1 MNAINTN
8 EQMIQ
13 KINEVLQN
21 KKDAVVNIV
30 NDKLTISVFS
40 LLEKNLKN
48 VKKIN
53 FVIRDVRYLPQQSE
67 IAHEFEINPTDVLF
81 NAYDIT
87 EKNKLQHFSRARSM
101 HDFIEKYVNVRKV
114 NSGIQVGGNV
124 LIIDDDFMIQGSSSL
139 EVSKKNNRELLSNI
153 NFDSILSGSADKEQ
167 IQGATETFNRIW
179 FNKRFSVDY
188 KKELLTSL
196 QYVYKEH
203 APEFLYYFTL
213 NELFGDQLDA
223 GVERFERDS
232 VRFKKTQIWNALY
245 DFQKDCVVSAIRKL
259 NTYGGCIIADSVG
272 LGKTFEALA
281 IIKYF
286 EIGMNRVLVLT
297 PAKLYDNW
305 NSFRGDYKDS
315 FLKET
320 FNYRIMFHTDLS
332 RYSGMSRS
340 GQDLKKFDWGLY
352 DLVVID
358 ESHNFRNRNDR
369 YDDND
374 QLIMTRY
381 ARLMQDVIKHGNN
394 NTKVL
399 MLSATPV
406 NNSLVDLKNQ
416 ISIITRDT
424 DSAFEEKG
432 ITSVENLLR
441 RTSASINAWEKRPHH
456 KKDEL
461 LDSLPSDFYKLLE
474 MMTIARSRKHIT
486 NYYGNNGVGKFPEK
500 NRPITLNSDIDT
512 EGELLNFK
520 ETNELLEAL
529 ILSVYTPMKYI
540 KKEYTKIYT
549 DKYSLKGKHGGYMEF
564 DTQANGMIILHRFNL
579 FKRLESSVYSFEETL
594 RRMIEKIERT
604 QESLLKGIG
613 DILQEDTEFD
623 DNEEV
628 YIEGKY
634 EIDVKHLRIDDYL
647 EDLESDKRIISKIH
661 ENAKKVLTEQRD
673 QKLRDLIK
681 ILEYKLKETPYN
693 NGNKKVIVFTAFA
706 DTADYLYDKLS
717 KKLNVYTACVTGKR
731 VVTNNK
737 NVDSE
742 FNSVLCA
749 FSPLSKMKKEISADE
764 QIDLLIGT
772 DCISEGQNLQDCDT
786 VINFD
791 IQWNP
796 VSLIQRFGR
805 IDRIGS
811 KNTNIQMINFFP
823 NMELNDY
830 LGLEARVKGKMTTLN
845 LVSTG
850 DEDVLTPEMN
860 DFNFRKRQLE
870 RLKDE
875 VIDIEDANENISLTD
890 LNMNEYLNELSE
902 YIQNVP
908 EIKKVPKGVYSVTD
922 GDNTGVLFCFKHR
935 NNTNKPKSDSSLY
948 PYYLIYMKNNGEVL
962 YGNGQAREVVKQFR
976 KLCYKKK
983 QPVMELFREFF
994 VRTNNAK
1001 DMQFYSDLLNK
1012 AIKSIKGEEESKATQ
1027 LMFDFGGFNNAF
1039 AEETADDFELISFLV
1054 VE

>member
-749 FSPLSKMKKEISADE
+749 FSPLSKTKKEISADE

>member
-188 KKELLTSL
+188 KKELLISL

-441 RTSASINAWEKRPHH
+441 RTSASINAWEKRSHH

-604 QESLLKGIG
+604 QESLSKGIG
-613 DILQEDTEFD
+613 DVLQEDTEFD

-706 DTADYLYDKLS
+706 DTADYLYDELS

-737 NVDSE
+737 NVDNE

-749 FSPLSKMKKEISADE
+749 FSPLSKMKKEISVDE
-764 QIDLLIGT
+764 QIDLLIAT

-875 VIDIEDANENISLTD
+875 VIDIEDANDNISLTD

-922 GDNTGVLFCFKHR
+922 GDNVGVLFCFKHR
-935 NNTNKPKSDSSLY
+935 NDANKPKSDSSLY
-948 PYYLIYMKNNGEVL
+948 PYYLIYMRNNGEVF

-983 QPVMELFREFF
+983 QPIMELFQQFF

>member
-188 KKELLTSL
+188 KKELLISL

>member
-48 VKKIN
+48 VKEIN

-114 NSGIQVGGNV
+114 NSGIRVGGNV

-179 FNKRFSVDY
+179 FNKQFSVDY

-358 ESHNFRNRNDR
+358 ESHNFRNRKDR
-369 YDDND
+369 YDGND

-613 DILQEDTEFD
+613 DVLQEDTEFD
-623 DNEEV
+623 DNEEI

-875 VIDIEDANENISLTD
+875 VIDIEDANDNISLTD

-935 NNTNKPKSDSSLY
+935 NNANKPKSDSSLY

>member
-922 GDNTGVLFCFKHR
+922 EDNTGVLFCFKHR

>member
-213 NELFGDQLDA
+213 
-223 GVERFERDS
+223 
-232 VRFKKTQIWNALY
+232 NALY

>member
-48 VKKIN
+48 VKEIN

-114 NSGIQVGGNV
+114 NSRIRVGGNV

-179 FNKRFSVDY
+179 FNKQFSVDY

-875 VIDIEDANENISLTD
+875 VIDIEDANDNISLTD

-935 NNTNKPKSDSSLY
+935 NNANKPKSDSSLY
-948 PYYLIYMKNNGEVL
+948 PYYLIYMKNNGEVF

>member
-305 NSFRGDYKDS
+305 NSFREDYKDS

-875 VIDIEDANENISLTD
+875 VIDIEDANDNISLTD

>member
-1 MNAINTN
+1 M
-8 EQMIQ
+8 
-13 KINEVLQN
+13 
-21 KKDAVVNIV
+21 
-30 NDKLTISVFS
+30 
-40 LLEKNLKN
+40 
-48 VKKIN
+48 
-53 FVIRDVRYLPQQSE
+53 
-67 IAHEFEINPTDVLF
+67 
-81 NAYDIT
+81 
-87 EKNKLQHFSRARSM
+87 
-101 HDFIEKYVNVRKV
+101 
-114 NSGIQVGGNV
+114 
-124 LIIDDDFMIQGSSSL
+124 
-139 EVSKKNNRELLSNI
+139 LSNI

-179 FNKRFSVDY
+179 FNKQFSVDY

-369 YDDND
+369 YDGND

-613 DILQEDTEFD
+613 DVLQEDTEFD

-717 KKLNVYTACVTGKR
+717 KELNVYTACVTGKR

-749 FSPLSKMKKEISADE
+749 FSPLSKMKKKISADE

-875 VIDIEDANENISLTD
+875 VIDIEDANDNISLTD

-935 NNTNKPKSDSSLY
+935 NNANKPKSDSSLY

>member
-53 FVIRDVRYLPQQSE
+53 FAIRDVRYLPQQSE

>member
-1 MNAINTN
+1 M
-8 EQMIQ
+8 
-13 KINEVLQN
+13 
-21 KKDAVVNIV
+21 
-30 NDKLTISVFS
+30 
-40 LLEKNLKN
+40 
-48 VKKIN
+48 
-53 FVIRDVRYLPQQSE
+53 RYLPQQSE

-114 NSGIQVGGNV
+114 NSGIRVGGNV

-179 FNKRFSVDY
+179 FNKQFSVDY

-369 YDDND
+369 YDGND

-613 DILQEDTEFD
+613 DVLQEDTEFD

-717 KKLNVYTACVTGKR
+717 KELNVYTACVTGKR

-749 FSPLSKMKKEISADE
+749 FSPLSKMKKKISADE

-875 VIDIEDANENISLTD
+875 VIDIEDANDNISLTD

-935 NNTNKPKSDSSLY
+935 NNANKPKSDSSLY

>member
-48 VKKIN
+48 VKEIN

-114 NSGIQVGGNV
+114 NSGIRVGGNI

-529 ILSVYTPMKYI
+529 LLSVYTPMKYI

-613 DILQEDTEFD
+613 DVLQEDPEFD

-731 VVTNNK
+731 IVTNNK
-737 NVDSE
+737 NVNSE

-749 FSPLSKMKKEISADE
+749 FSPLSKMEKEISVDE
-764 QIDLLIGT
+764 QIDLLIAT

-875 VIDIEDANENISLTD
+875 VIDIEDANDNISLTD

-902 YIQNVP
+902 YIQDVP

-922 GDNTGVLFCFKHR
+922 GDNAGVLFCFKHR
-935 NNTNKPKSDSSLY
+935 NDANKPKSDSSLY
-948 PYYLIYMKNNGEVL
+948 PYYLIYMRNNGEVL

-1027 LMFDFGGFNNAF
+1027 LMFNFGGFNNAF

>member
-48 VKKIN
+48 VKEIN

-114 NSGIQVGGNV
+114 NSGIRVGGNV

-179 FNKRFSVDY
+179 FNKQFSVDY

-369 YDDND
+369 YDGND

-613 DILQEDTEFD
+613 DVLQEDTEFD

-717 KKLNVYTACVTGKR
+717 KELNVYTACVTGKR

-749 FSPLSKMKKEISADE
+749 FSPLSKMKKKISADE